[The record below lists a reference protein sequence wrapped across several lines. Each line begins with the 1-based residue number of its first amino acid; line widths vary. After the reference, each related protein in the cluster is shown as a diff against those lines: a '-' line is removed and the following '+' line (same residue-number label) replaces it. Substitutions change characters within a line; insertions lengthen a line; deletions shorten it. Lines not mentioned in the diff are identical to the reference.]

1 VSLQGQ
7 PSWIRFFEEFQCPEC
22 GCHAAYRSRPR
33 GFFEKHI
40 LSLMMRPV
48 RCDRC
53 SHRSYAFRL
62 VPMQERTQPN
72 VPQPQSQPSPDSKA
86 ESRIA

>member
-1 VSLQGQ
+1 MSIQGQ
-7 PSWIRFFEEFQCPEC
+7 SSWSRFFEEFQCPEC
-22 GCHAAYRSRPR
+22 GCHDAYRSRKR

-40 LSLMMRPV
+40 LSFVMRPV

-53 SHRSYAFRL
+53 SHRSYAFRS
-62 VPMQERTQPN
+62 VPVQERVTHAK
-72 VPQPQSQPSPDSKA
+72 PQPQNQPAPDAKP